1 MICLIII
8 FNYIKGYNNN
18 NMTQIIIK
26 NGTKIRMNSLFSQ
39 IKSYGN

>member
-1 MICLIII
+1 MIYLIII

-18 NMTQIIIK
+18 MTQIIIE
-26 NGTKIRMNSLFSQ
+26 NGTKISMNSLFSQ

>member
-1 MICLIII
+1 MISLIII
-8 FNYIKGYNNN
+8 FNYIKGYNN